1 MNNRF
6 VKPSSLLGGDNTVS
20 VIDVTKNQ
28 IVNTLEVIPIL
39 KTSFKDNDPLVN
51 VPIDVRF
58 PLITS
63 FVAVNSATNM
73 VYLTNTASNTISA
86 IDGNKDTVVVRLN
99 FDINPPHSGDIVMKE
114 KGCLKSL
121 IRNMIKP

>member
-1 MNNRF
+1 LNNRF

-73 VYLTNTASNTISA
+73 VYLTNTASNT
-86 IDGNKDTVVVRLN
+86 
-99 FDINPPHSGDIVMKE
+99 
-114 KGCLKSL
+114 
-121 IRNMIKP
+121 